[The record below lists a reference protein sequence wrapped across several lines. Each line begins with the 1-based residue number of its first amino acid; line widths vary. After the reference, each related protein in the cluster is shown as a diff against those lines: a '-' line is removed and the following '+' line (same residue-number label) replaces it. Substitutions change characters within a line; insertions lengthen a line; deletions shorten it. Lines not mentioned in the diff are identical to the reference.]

1 MTATDQP
8 PAVALRRMTTA
19 YWTSQVIYVA
29 ATLGIP
35 DILANRPQTS
45 EALAATT
52 GTHAPSLYR
61 LLRAVASLGILEEDE
76 ARRFSLTP
84 LGTLLRSDVPG
95 SMRAWA
101 ILLGEPWF
109 RSAWDNLLH
118 SIRTG
123 NAAFENVH
131 GAEFWAYV
139 GRDPD
144 ANALFNTA
152 ITGVSLI
159 KANATVEAYDFSEV
173 GVVVDVGGGHGTL
186 LAVIL
191 AGHPKIR
198 GVLFDLPHVVE
209 GASAVL
215 GAAGVVADRCE
226 IVGGSFFEAVPAGG
240 DAYVLSSVIHD
251 WDDESSVRILQTCR
265 RSMGEGAKLLVVE
278 QVVPI
283 GNEYHSSK
291 FDDINMLVLFRG
303 RERTAEEFRRLL
315 ITGGF
320 TLSRILPTSSQWS
333 VLEAVPQ

>member
-8 PAVALRRMTTA
+8 AAVALRRMTTA
-19 YWTSQVIYVA
+19 SWTCQVIYVA

-45 EALAATT
+45 EALAAAT

-84 LGTLLRSDVPG
+84 RGTLLRSDVPG

-109 RSAWDNLLH
+109 RSAWDNLPH

-123 NAAFENVH
+123 DAAFESVH

-152 ITGVSLI
+152 ITSVAPI
-159 KANATVEAYDFSEV
+159 KANATVEAYDFSEF

-209 GASAVL
+209 GAGAVL
-215 GAAGVVADRCE
+215 QAAGVADRCE
-226 IVGGSFFEAVPAGG
+226 IVGGSFFEAVPA
-240 DAYVLSSVIHD
+240 
-251 WDDESSVRILQTCR
+251 R
-265 RSMGEGAKLLVVE
+265 RGCLRAADGH
-278 QVVPI
+278 P
-283 GNEYHSSK
+283 
-291 FDDINMLVLFRG
+291 
-303 RERTAEEFRRLL
+303 RL
-315 ITGGF
+315 G
-320 TLSRILPTSSQWS
+320 
-333 VLEAVPQ
+333 

>member
-1 MTATDQP
+1 MTTNDQP

-29 ATLGIP
+29 AKLSIP
-35 DILANRPQTS
+35 DLLADRPRTS
-45 EALAATT
+45 EALAAATD
-52 GTHAPSLYR
+52 THAPALYR
-61 LLRAVASLGILEEDE
+61 LLRAVASVGILEEDE

-101 ILLGEPWF
+101 VLLGEPWF

-123 NAAFENVH
+123 AAAFEGVH
-131 GAEFWAYV
+131 GTEFWAYV

-152 ITGVSLI
+152 ITSTAPI
-159 KANATVEAYDFSEV
+159 KANATVEAYDFSEFR
-173 GVVVDVGGGHGTL
+173 VVVDVGGGHGTL

-209 GASAVL
+209 GAGATLRAV
-215 GAAGVVADRCE
+215 GVAGRCE

-240 DAYVLSSVIHD
+240 DAYVLQTVIHD
-251 WDDESSVRILQTCR
+251 WDDEPSVRILQNCR

-283 GNEYHSSK
+283 GNDYHSSK
-291 FDDINMLVLFRG
+291 FDDLNMLVLFQG
-303 RERTAEEFRRLL
+303 RERTAEEFRGLL
-315 ITGGF
+315 ATAGF

-333 VLEAVPQ
+333 VVEAVPQ